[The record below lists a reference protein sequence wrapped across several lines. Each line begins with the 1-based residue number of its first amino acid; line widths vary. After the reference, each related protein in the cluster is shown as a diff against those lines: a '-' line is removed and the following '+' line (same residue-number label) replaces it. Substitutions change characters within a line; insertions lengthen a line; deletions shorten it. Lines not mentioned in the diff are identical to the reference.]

1 MFSDA
6 VTMRAMADKYN
17 RQAEQQASPNERN
30 KYRSYARIYTEMAI
44 RFDLH
49 HELGGV
55 GPTLTANL
63 ARKQARDVH

>member
-6 VTMRAMADKYN
+6 LTMRAMADKYN
-17 RQAEQQASPNERN
+17 RLAEQASSNERN

-55 GPTLTANL
+55 GPTPTANL
-63 ARKQARDVH
+63 ARKQARGVH

>member
-6 VTMRAMADKYN
+6 LTMRAMADKYN
-17 RQAEQQASPNERN
+17 RLAEQASPNERN

-55 GPTLTANL
+55 GLTPTATL